1 MNNYAFIITM
11 SFTVLLRVSELFL
24 SGRNE
29 KLLRKNGAV
38 EFGKSHYK
46 YMVMLHTLFLISVAA
61 EYLINYS
68 SRNAAEFNFLL
79 LFLFILLQ
87 VFRFYTIYSL
97 GKYWTT
103 KILRIP
109 GTPLVKRGIY
119 KFAKH
124 PNYFIVVIEIALIPL
139 IFNCYYTAVV
149 FSILNLLM
157 LSVRIKAENEALKL

>member
-1 MNNYAFIITM
+1 M
-11 SFTVLLRVSELFL
+11 SYTVLQRVSELFI

-38 EFGKSHYK
+38 EYGKSHYK
-46 YMVMLHTLFLISVAA
+46 YMVILHTLFLISVAA

-68 SRNAAEFNFLL
+68 SRNVAEFNILL
-79 LFLFILLQ
+79 LFFFIVLQ

-97 GKYWTT
+97 GKFWNT

-109 GTPLVKRGIY
+109 GVPLVKKGIY
-119 KFAKH
+119 KYVKH
-124 PNYFIVVIEIALIPL
+124 PNYFIVVMEIALIPL
-139 IFNCYYTAVV
+139 ILNCYYTAGL

>member
-1 MNNYAFIITM
+1 MNIYTFIIIM
-11 SFTVLLRVSELFL
+11 FYVVIQRVSEMFI

-38 EFGKSHYK
+38 EYGKSHYK
-46 YMVMLHTLFLISVAA
+46 YMVILHTLFLISVAA

-68 SRNAAEFNFLL
+68 IRNVAEFNTFL
-79 LFLFILLQ
+79 LFLFLVLQ

-97 GKYWTT
+97 GMYWNT

-109 GTPLVKRGIY
+109 GAPLVKKGIY
-119 KFAKH
+119 KYAKH

-149 FSILNLLM
+149 FSILNLLI